1 MKTELVVKEKA
12 EINASKEEVWEVL
25 TKAEYYR
32 QWDSLPAEFHEDR
45 LQKGSVI
52 DLEGGS
58 KLTVI
63 ELKENEEL
71 VMSLEL
77 PQISLNRDEYDVKYS
92 FSLSSKDDLT
102 VLNIGIGD
110 FSPLPGSQEYV
121 LAGTQF
127 AKLAKL
133 KIKQLAE
140 GLSS

>member
-1 MKTELVVKEKA
+1 MKTELVVKEEV
-12 EINASKEEVWEVL
+12 EINASKEKVWEVL

-32 QWDSLPAEFHEDR
+32 QWDYLPDEFKDDK

-58 KLTVI
+58 KLTTTRF
-63 ELKENEEL
+63 EENEEI

-77 PQISLNRDEYDVKYS
+77 PQVDLKPDEYDVTYS
-92 FSLSSKDDLT
+92 FSLSSRDDLT
-102 VLNIGIGD
+102 VLNIEIGD
-110 FSPLPGSQEYV
+110 FSPLPGSQEYL

-140 GLSS
+140 GLPS